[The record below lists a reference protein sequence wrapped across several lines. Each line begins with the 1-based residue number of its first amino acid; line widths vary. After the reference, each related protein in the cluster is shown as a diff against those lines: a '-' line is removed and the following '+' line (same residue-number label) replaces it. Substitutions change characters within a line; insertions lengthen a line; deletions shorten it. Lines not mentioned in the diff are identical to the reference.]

1 MTWGGGR
8 GAEGGARGG
17 GGSRSGGGGGDGVAW
32 RDLKWSFRWCGCD
45 ELKNDGGKGGV
56 DVELVVV

>member
-17 GGSRSGGGGGDGVAW
+17 SGSRSGGGERGVAW
-32 RDLKWSFRWCGCD
+32 RDLTWSCRWCGCD
-45 ELKNDGGKGGV
+45 ELKNNGGKGGV

>member
-17 GGSRSGGGGGDGVAW
+17 SGSRSGGGEGVAW
-32 RDLKWSFRWCGCD
+32 RDLTWSCRWCGCD